1 MWKAGLDGAQ
11 AGIKIAE
18 RNISNLNMQ
27 MTPPLFRKQRGT
39 KEPLD
44 ENERGRWKSWLKTH
58 HSKNEN
64 HGIQSHHFMANRWG
78 NNGNSDRLFFLSS
91 KITENGDCS
100 HEIKRHLLLGR
111 KAMTNL
117 DSVLKNREV
126 TLLTKVHIIKAMVS
140 PVVMW
145 ELDHEEDWESK
156 NWSFST
162 VVLEKTLEWFLG
174 MQDQTSQS

>member
-64 HGIQSHHFMANRWG
+64 HGIQSQHFMANRWG
-78 NNGNSDRLFFLSS
+78 NNGNSDRLFFLSP

-100 HEIKRHLLLGR
+100 HEIKKCLLLRR
-111 KAMTNL
+111 KAMPNL
-117 DSVLKNREV
+117 DYILQSRHYF
-126 TLLTKVHIIKAMVS
+126 TKKG
-140 PVVMW
+140 PY
-145 ELDHEEDWESK
+145 
-156 NWSFST
+156 
-162 VVLEKTLEWFLG
+162 
-174 MQDQTSQS
+174 SQSYGLSSSHVQIWKLDDK